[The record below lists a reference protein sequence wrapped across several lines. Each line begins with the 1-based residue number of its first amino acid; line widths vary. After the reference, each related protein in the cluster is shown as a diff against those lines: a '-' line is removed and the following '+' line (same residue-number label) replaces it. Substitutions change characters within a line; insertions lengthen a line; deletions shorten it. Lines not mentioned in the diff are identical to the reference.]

1 MPTNAQMLT
10 VSEQNSGIHDIDDE
24 ESAFVLDSSCLLY
37 FSPLC
42 HSFQFFLFVSGQN

>member
-1 MPTNAQMLT
+1 MPTNAQLLT

-42 HSFQFFLFVSGQN
+42 RS